1 MGSTGRE
8 LVSSQRHSLLSLPN
22 LDPDDDDGDDDDG
35 DDDDDDDDDDGDD
48 WMLDHHL
55 PSPAP
60 PPLHLLSSSHRL
72 HLLQKH
78 CNIVKNC
85 PHNFDSLRPYTL
97 IKANDGHDSIFN

>member
-1 MGSTGRE
+1 MILSGRR
-8 LVSSQRHSLLSLPN
+8 LFSKF
-22 LDPDDDDGDDDDG
+22 LDFDIDDNDDDDGDDDDG

-72 HLLQKH
+72 HLL
-78 CNIVKNC
+78 
-85 PHNFDSLRPYTL
+85 
-97 IKANDGHDSIFN
+97 